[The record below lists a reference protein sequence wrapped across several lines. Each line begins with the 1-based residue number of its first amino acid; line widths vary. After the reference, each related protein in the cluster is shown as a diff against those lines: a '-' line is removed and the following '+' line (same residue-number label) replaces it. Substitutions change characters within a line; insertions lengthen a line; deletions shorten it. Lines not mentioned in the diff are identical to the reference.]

1 MNAILGDRIPL
12 VVLSG
17 PSHAEEVA
25 QGIPTLVV
33 AASENTEVAAIVQE
47 TFRDKYFRVYVQRDV
62 VGVELGGALK
72 NVIAIAAGISDGLGY
87 GLNTRA
93 ALITRGLAEITRLGV
108 KLGAHPLTFSGLGGL
123 GDLVLTCTGSLSRNR
138 TVGLKLGEGR
148 TLEQA
153 LADGKASL
161 NLRYRFESV
170 SDDAFADDG
179 YASTLRAALGYA
191 TGRWHN
197 LSATVEIQSVLD
209 LGYENRH
216 NDKGAGSDWNGVSD
230 RPVIADPSITDFYQA
245 YLQWQASPTTTLRA
259 GRQAILLD
267 NVRFVGNVGW
277 RQFHQS
283 FDALKITTKPVP
295 GVRLTYAYIW
305 NQNRIFG
312 DSRKMGTHLLN
323 LGGKLS
329 DHNTLKGYAYLVDYD
344 RLADSGASTLT
355 IGLHDE
361 GAVPFESWKLLYDV
375 EIAKQSDAGD
385 NPGNVDAWYYRAGVG
400 GKFGGFTAK
409 LTYEVLEGE
418 PGKGAFSTPLATLH
432 AWNGWA
438 DIFLKTPANGLEDF
452 YLTIAYKTG
461 GWKLAAIYHDFSA
474 DTGGAHYG
482 NELDL
487 VASWKSSWKQVFAL
501 KAAMYDADE
510 YARDVSKLWA
520 YTSWKF

>member
-1 MNAILGDRIPL
+1 MTAAPVRKTLTT
-12 VVLSG
+12 
-17 PSHAEEVA
+17 AVA
-25 QGIPTLVV
+25 
-33 AASENTEVAAIVQE
+33 
-47 TFRDKYFRVYVQRDV
+47 
-62 VGVELGGALK
+62 
-72 NVIAIAAGISDGLGY
+72 
-87 GLNTRA
+87 
-93 ALITRGLAEITRLGV
+93 LA
-108 KLGAHPLTFSGLGGL
+108 
-123 GDLVLTCTGSLSRNR
+123 VLTSLLVPPLAQAGDTS
-138 TVGLKLGEGR
+138 

-153 LADGKASL
+153 LAGGKTSL

-283 FDALKITTKPVP
+283 FDALKITTKAVP

-312 DSRKMGTHLLN
+312 DTKKMGTHLFN
-323 LGGKLS
+323 AAGELGE
-329 DHNTLKGYAYLVDYD
+329 HNSITGYAYLVDYD
-344 RLADSGASTLT
+344 RAADSGASTLT
-355 IGLHDE
+355 LGLHD
-361 GAVPFESWKLLYDV
+361 GGSVPLSGWSLLYDA

-385 NPGNVDAWYYRAGVG
+385 NPGEVDAWYYRGGLGAKVG
-400 GKFGGFTAK
+400 GLTAK
-409 LTYEVLEGE
+409 LAYEVLEGE

-438 DIFLKTPANGLEDF
+438 DLFLKTPADGLEDLSLSLS
-452 YLTIAYKTG
+452 YTTGPWKTM
-461 GWKLAAIYHDFSA
+461 AVYHDYSA
-474 DTGGAHYG
+474 DTGDTDYG
-482 NELDL
+482 TELDL
-487 VASWKSSWKQVFAL
+487 LLAYTTSWKQVFAL
-501 KAAMYDADE
+501 KAAMFDADE
-510 YARDVSKLWA
+510 FARDITKLWA
-520 YTSWKF
+520 FTSWKF